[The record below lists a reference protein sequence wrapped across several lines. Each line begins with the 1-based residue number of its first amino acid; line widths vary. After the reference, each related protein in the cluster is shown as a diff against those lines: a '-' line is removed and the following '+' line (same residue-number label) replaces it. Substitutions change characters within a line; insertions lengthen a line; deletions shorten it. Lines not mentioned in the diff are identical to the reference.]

1 MSKILLIVCL
11 ILSVT
16 VAESQSLEKEFPLSL
31 TLEVTNPIDVAR
43 EHVMVIVPEEQIRKR
58 NSDFNPNGFVVVD
71 GEKEIASQFN
81 RNDSQAKGIVFVLDK
96 MYANEKRNV
105 LIRYNPKANIT
116 REYTKRTQAEL
127 SHRTGGKWVNREYL
141 DGEFK
146 NVDFLQVPPE
156 HKDHSWF
163 IRYEGPGWESD
174 KVGYRFYLDQRN
186 ATDVFGKKTSDMILQ
201 QVGQDGFDSYHNMQP
216 WGMDV
221 MKVGNSLGIGS
232 IAVLQNGSAIRVEET
247 DSVTC
252 AIAENGPVY
261 SSVVTDYYGWKHAAA
276 KISLKSTLM
285 IHAGSRLTH
294 QVLNITGKA
303 DQLCTG
309 IGKDKLATVSSSKGD
324 KTRFGYLATYGKQS
338 LNNDGLGVSVF
349 FAPDDVIAFTEDAH
363 SHIVN
368 LRAVNGKVHYY
379 FLAAWALEPGGIEN
393 EKQFKDYL
401 NQVALELA
409 NPVRI
414 KIK

>member
-1 MSKILLIVCL
+1 MK
-11 ILSVT
+11 
-16 VAESQSLEKEFPLSL
+16 KDFPRSF
-31 TLEVTNPIDVAR
+31 TLEVSNPINVVRD
-43 EHVMVIVPEEQIRKR
+43 EVMVIVPEEEIRKR
-58 NSDFNPNGFVVVD
+58 NSDFNSNGFVVVE
-71 GEKEIASQFN
+71 GGKEIASQFN
-81 RNDSQAKGIVFVLDK
+81 RNDTQAKGIVFVLEK
-96 MYANEKRNV
+96 LKANEKRSL
-105 LIRYNPKANIT
+105 LIRYNPKANIK

-141 DGEFK
+141 GGEFK
-146 NVDFLQVPPE
+146 NVDFLRVPPE

-221 MKVGNSLGIGS
+221 MKVGKTLGIGS
-232 IAVLQNGSAIRVEET
+232 IAVLQNGSATRVEET

-261 SSVVTDYYGWKHAAA
+261 SSIVTDYYGWKHAAT

-294 QVLNITGKA
+294 QVLDITGKA

-309 IGKDKLATVSSSKGD
+309 IGKDKAATVSSSKGD
-324 KTRFGYLATYGKQS
+324 KTHFGYLATYGQQS
-338 LNNDGLGVSVF
+338 LNNDGLGVAVF
-349 FAPDDVIAFTEDAH
+349 FAADDVIAFTEDEH

-368 LRAVNGKVHYY
+368 LRAVNGKVRYAY
-379 FLAAWALEPGGIEN
+379 LAAWALEPGGIEN
-393 EKQFKDYL
+393 QKQFEDYL
-401 NQVALELA
+401 NHVALELA
-409 NPVRI
+409 NPVQI
-414 KIK
+414 KIN